1 MDKPKYV
8 TREKRIRQLEQENQ
22 QLREKI
28 VDLKF
33 QLDANTLLLVEA
45 LDLYIED
52 TKKLRSSVE
61 EYEQIRDDYL
71 TIIEP

>member
-33 QLDANTLLLVEA
+33 QLDANTLLLIEA
-45 LDLYIED
+45 LDLYVDD

-61 EYEQIRDDYL
+61 EYEQIYDDFL
-71 TIIEP
+71 EIIEP